1 VLLVAQADLIPT
13 AGTTFYQDP
22 LGTDIPPSSFFCNTF
37 PTSCYDTFVTMREV
51 VDDASPAC

>member
-1 VLLVAQADLIPT
+1 MSDVVLIEKP
-13 AGTTFYQDP
+13 GTRSTG
-22 LGTDIPPSSFFCNTF
+22 LTDIPPSSFFCNTF